1 MKALNPNET
10 TMADGRSQA
19 NAAATEAISDALR
32 AQSAQLQTMVDAYA
46 DLNHAAAE
54 LLRTKARLPA
64 RRVGLPPVSAQLRG
78 FVARLANKAT
88 ATIALLTGE
97 QRARL
102 AALVPGFTQAA
113 FANEPEVIAMVM
125 SWLDL
130 APDELARVLVASF
143 DDLERRF
150 AL

>member
-1 MKALNPNET
+1 MKALNPDDAVIPE
-10 TMADGRSQA
+10 GRSQA
-19 NAAATEAISDALR
+19 NAAASEGISDALR

-54 LLRTKARLPA
+54 LLRAKARQPA
-64 RRVGLPPVSAQLRG
+64 RRVGAPPVSTQLRG

-113 FANEPEVIAMVM
+113 FANEPDVIAMVM

-130 APDELARVLVASF
+130 PPDELARVLVASL

-150 AL
+150 AS